1 MGGFETVIAGA
12 VINAVLDAKSAKQ
25 QNKAV
30 AQQQAVD
37 QQQLALARNVE
48 ARNRTD
54 KLRSDQAS
62 QRARFGALGVSATD
76 GSASAVLRGL
86 SSTAA
91 RDIGD
96 LTQARDLQSLSIAQN
111 GATQRRRNL
120 LELRRKQ
127 FSSLRTIA
135 GQFS

>member
-12 VINAVLDAKSAKQ
+12 VISAVMEAKSAKQ

-30 AQQQAVD
+30 SQQQALD
-37 QQQLALARNVE
+37 QQQLTLAQNIETRD
-48 ARNRTD
+48 RTE
-54 KLRSDQAS
+54 KLRVDQAS

-76 GSASAVLRGL
+76 GSAGAVLRGL
-86 SSTAA
+86 SKNAS

-96 LTQARDLQSLSIAQN
+96 VNRSSDLQSLSLSQN
-111 GATQRRRNL
+111 SANQRRRNL

-127 FSSLRTIA
+127 FNSLRSIA
-135 GQFS
+135 SQFG

>member
-12 VINAVLDAKSAKQ
+12 VISAVMEAKSTKQ

-30 AQQQAVD
+30 AQQQALD
-37 QQQLALARNVE
+37 QQQLSLARNIE
-48 ARNRTD
+48 TRDRTE
-54 KLRSDQAS
+54 KLRVDQAS

-76 GSASAVLRGL
+76 GSAGAVLQGL
-86 SSTAA
+86 SQNAS

-96 LTQARDLQSLSIAQN
+96 LNRSRDLQSLSLAQN
-111 GATQRRRNL
+111 GANQRRRNL

-127 FSSLRTIA
+127 FNSLRSIA
-135 GQFS
+135 GQFG